1 MPSCFLINITV
12 STVRLKG
19 YSKQMLLD
27 THLSQSMQLL
37 IFKLQWYVK
46 VFTGYTG
53 FHKRASLC
61 VNIKNHWGMII
72 SCRALFIT
80 SSLKQS
86 QWQFSHPGS
95 SATNA
100 TEDSSSSTVSSLPTR
115 CQQWKTLQ
123 LVLSHKMHACQVL
136 WSTIKVLTV
145 RSPAL
150 MIHLHLHP
158 SKFFLLIKD
167 VLFWGL

>member
-61 VNIKNHWGMII
+61 VNIKNHWGMLI

-100 TEDSSSSTVSSLPTR
+100 TEDSSSSTVGSLPTR

-167 VLFWGL
+167 VLFWGF